1 MTDFAKELKARYES
15 SRSKY
20 SGRDH
25 RMNTIRLV
33 RQGRMQDVHPEMFPA
48 GPLQGGI
55 VANMIDVA
63 AHDLSEVLAP
73 LPTFN
78 CASSKNVSDT
88 ARKFAERRTLITRGY
103 IQHSDVSRQMYQA
116 ADQYFSYGG
125 VPAIVEVDAENRL
138 PRITF
143 MDALGAY
150 PVFDRWGQTREAFFT
165 LNLTRGDCMAM
176 YPECARVLKP
186 QNEQWGASDNDLV
199 NVVRFH
205 SAEKNVLFL
214 PDHKGFILEMFDNP
228 AGECLVEWTMRPSVD
243 GEPRGQF
250 DDVIGVQVAKSRM
263 ALLALEA
270 ANKSVQAP
278 LVLPPDAQELSLGPD
293 SVLRTAS
300 AEKVRRIPL
309 EVPASAFA
317 EQGMLDSELRSG
329 SRYPEARTGNVE
341 SGVVTGRGVQALM
354 GGFDTQ
360 IRTGQAMFAKTFE
373 LLLGKALRLD
383 EKLWGDVERTMR
395 GNNDGTPYEIKYR
408 PSKDIKGDHTVDVQ
422 YGLLAGLDPNRA
434 LVFGLQAR
442 GDKLISRDF
451 LRRQMPF
458 SLDATQEEQMVD
470 IEEMRDSLKQAVSGY
485 AQSIPALAQAGQDPG
500 QVLSIVA
507 KIIEGRESG
516 MPIEKVVSK
525 AFTPPEPTPEELA
538 AEQAQQA
545 AMGGDPM
552 MGGGPG
558 PGPGGALGGDGLNP
572 DGTMRGVAPGQQG
585 MAPGGRPD
593 LNVMLASLGSNGQPN
608 LSAGVSRRV
617 PV

>member
-1 MTDFAKELKARYES
+1 MSDFAQDLKKRYES

-20 SGRDH
+20 AYRDN
-25 RMNTIRLV
+25 RMNMIRLV
-33 RQGRMQDVHPEMFPA
+33 RQGRMQDVYPDMFPA

-78 CASSKNVSDT
+78 CASSKNVSDA
-88 ARKFAERRTLITRGY
+88 ARRFAEKRTLITRGY
-103 IQHSDVSRQMYQA
+103 VEHSDLSRQMYQA
-116 ADQYFSYGG
+116 ADQYFTYGC
-125 VPAIVEVDAENRL
+125 VPSIVEIDTESRL

-143 MDALGAY
+143 MDAMGAY
-150 PVFDRWGQTREAFFT
+150 PVFDRWGRVKEAFFT
-165 LNLTRGDCMAM
+165 LNLTRGQCVAM
-176 YPECARVLKP
+176 YPESVKALRP
-186 QNEQWGASDNDLV
+186 QDGSWDVDDNDMI

-214 PDHKGFILEMFDNP
+214 PDHKGYMLEMFANP
-228 AGECLVEWTMRPSVD
+228 AGECLVEWTTRPSVD

-270 ANKSVQAP
+270 ATKAVQAP
-278 LVLPPDAQELSLGPD
+278 LVLPPDAQELTLGPD

-309 EVPASAFA
+309 EVPSSAFA
-317 EQGMLDSELRSG
+317 EQGMLDGELRSG
-329 SRYPEARTGNVE
+329 SRYPEARTGNVD

-383 EKLWGDVERTMR
+383 EQLWGNVERTMR

-408 PSKDIKGDHTVDVQ
+408 PSKDIKGDYTVDVQ

-442 GDKLISRDF
+442 GDKLISRNF

-458 SLDATQEEQMVD
+458 SLDATREEQMVD
-470 IEEMRDSLKQAVSGY
+470 IEEMRDSLKQAIAGY

-500 QVLSIVA
+500 VVLTIVA
-507 KIIEGRESG
+507 KIIEGREQG
-516 MPIEKVVSK
+516 TPIEEVVRK

-538 AEQAQQA
+538 AQEAQQGG
-545 AMGGDPM
+545 MGGDPA
-552 MGGGPG
+552 MGGEAG
-558 PGPGGALGGDGLNP
+558 LGGDGLNP